1 MDLNLETFLHGGQTG
16 LRLVGRL
23 NGATALPLEQWLQ
36 HHGEPSPGVWDI
48 SGLHYVSS
56 AGLRVLLAHEK
67 RRRKLGAAPTVL
79 VGLQPAVREV
89 LVITGLGDFWP
100 QLAELPAAGPAPA
113 IVPGE
118 ATTGDSGGARLVCDA
133 SGAVVADAWACS
145 TGTTTTNGKDDT
157 TGKDGTTGHTG
168 HAGNGGTLVRW
179 QQAAGTAASLTQLRV
194 AFGRG
199 GLGARRA
206 TAAAQPV
213 DFFHLPGVL
222 ALRHAD
228 GESDTLLVANPA
240 ERFVRLEEAWAF
252 AGSPAGLLQLRV
264 ALAPEALVAAMGQ
277 VMPGPWYGVLAAAP
291 MGEGACLSVSVLPPA
306 AAGEPAMGCS
316 VPVTGL
322 DFAELASVTSLDT
335 VLDLLAAVVGEGLAP
350 GLPSEFPAGTWLW
363 VWAVAAPV
371 AAADHGLTLD
381 APEADD
387 DTELLVRTLYAD
399 CKHVQLARLSGG
411 FSAATWLVAS
421 SDAAGRQHLPTVL
434 KVGPPAMMNRENA
447 AHEKYVRPF
456 ILNNASVALGNATQ
470 GDSVGLRYNFVGI
483 TGDTQGLQTL
493 MRRWNAGEGA
503 AVTTLFGQLARNTLR
518 PWYGQAR
525 RQPARLYALHTPLH
539 LFTGLLGV
547 ARDFLPHDLQ
557 QRRLFCAPLGR
568 ELPNPWWFLEHR
580 WSRLHEHTID
590 CPVAITHGDLNLN
603 NVLSDERGN
612 LYVIDFSETR
622 ERSVASDFAR
632 NEPVFLLEQ
641 ATLESDEDEVRF
653 LRDVE
658 RCYLLPA
665 GAGGV
670 LPALPQTLETVDAKR
685 LAFLREQRQLAS
697 DYLGADAPLQA
708 WLLPVLEWTLPIT
721 LFGNRPERL
730 RRTATWVAALQLEL
744 LQAVAQ
750 EAAED
755 FA

>member
-36 HHGEPSPGVWDI
+36 AHGEPSPALWDI
-48 SGLHYVSS
+48 SALQYVSS

-67 RRRKLGAAPTVL
+67 RRRKLGAAPTVF

-100 QLAELPAAGPAPA
+100 QLAELPPESAAAVTAATESSTKPSTESSAGP
-113 IVPGE
+113 
-118 ATTGDSGGARLVCDA
+118 S
-133 SGAVVADAWACS
+133 
-145 TGTTTTNGKDDT
+145 
-157 TGKDGTTGHTG
+157 
-168 HAGNGGTLVRW
+168 GTLVRW
-179 QQAAGTAASLTQLRV
+179 RQAAGVAASLAELRV

-199 GLGARRA
+199 GLGARRE
-206 TAAAQPV
+206 TAAANPV
-213 DFFHLPGVL
+213 DFLSLPRVL
-222 ALRHAD
+222 ALRQTD
-228 GESDTLLVANPA
+228 GETDTLLVANPA
-240 ERFVRLEEAWAF
+240 ERFVRLQEAWAL
-252 AGSPAGLLQLRV
+252 AGTPATVLCLQEPLSWAQV
-264 ALAPEALVAAMGQ
+264 LATIEQSVPG
-277 VMPGPWYGVLAAAP
+277 PWYGPWYGVLAAAP
-291 MGEGACLSVSVLPPA
+291 MEAGARLSLSVLPPTA
-306 AAGEPAMGCS
+306 ANERAVGCS
-316 VPVTGL
+316 VAVTGL
-322 DFAELASVTSLDT
+322 DFADLNAAASLDT
-335 VLDLLAAVVGEGLAP
+335 VLDTLAAVVGEGLQSGAVTD
-350 GLPSEFPAGTWLW
+350 FPAGTWLW
-363 VWAVAAPV
+363 IWAAKVPV
-371 AAADHGLTLD
+371 AANDHGLTLD

-421 SDAAGRQHLPTVL
+421 NDAAGRQHLPTVL

-470 GDSVGLRYNFVGI
+470 GNSVGLRYNFVGI

-525 RQPARLYALHTPLH
+525 RQPTRLYALHTPLH

-641 ATLESDEDEVRF
+641 ATLENDEDEARF

-658 RCYLLPA
+658 RCYRLPA
-665 GAGGV
+665 GAGSF
-670 LPALPQTLETVDAKR
+670 LPALPETLETVDAKR

-697 DYLGADAPLQA
+697 EYLGAEAPLQA
-708 WLLPVLEWTLPIT
+708 WLLPVLEWTLPVT

-750 EAAED
+750 EAAENL
-755 FA
+755 A

>member
-1 MDLNLETFLHGGQTG
+1 MDLHLNTFLHGGQTG

-23 NGATALPLEQWLQ
+23 NAATALLLEQWLQ
-36 HHGEPSPGVWDI
+36 QHGEPSPAVWDI
-48 SGLHYVSS
+48 SALQYVSS

-67 RRRKLGAAPTVL
+67 RRRKTGASATLL
-79 VGLQPAVREV
+79 VGLQPSVREV

-100 QLAELPAAGPAPA
+100 LVAELPPEPAA
-113 IVPGE
+113 
-118 ATTGDSGGARLVCDA
+118 
-133 SGAVVADAWACS
+133 AVVAAIPEISDGSSDQATNKQSLRDAAGVVLAEVWPY
-145 TGTTTTNGKDDT
+145 GGKFSADSS
-157 TGKDGTTGHTG
+157 G
-168 HAGNGGTLVRW
+168 ALVRW
-179 QQAAGTAASLTQLRV
+179 QDGAGIAASLAELRV
-194 AFGRG
+194 AIGRG

-206 TAAAQPV
+206 TAAANPV
-213 DFFHLPGVL
+213 DFLSLPGVL

-228 GESDTLLVANPA
+228 GETDTLLVAHPA
-240 ERFVRLEEAWAF
+240 ERFVRLEHAWAL
-252 AGSPAGLLQLRV
+252 AGSPVAVLRLQVPLTSAQVLAAAGQNI
-264 ALAPEALVAAMGQ
+264 
-277 VMPGPWYGVLAAAP
+277 PGPWYGMLAAAP
-291 MGEGACLSVSVLPPA
+291 TAEGARISLSVLPPPA
-306 AAGEPAMGCS
+306 ANEPAMGCS
-316 VPVTGL
+316 VPVKGL
-322 DFAELASVTSLDT
+322 DFNDLHPSAALEAVLDT
-335 VLDLLAAVVGEGLAP
+335 LAAVVGEGLQGDAVNN
-350 GLPSEFPAGTWLW
+350 FPAGTCLW
-363 VWAVAAPV
+363 VWAAKSPV

-387 DTELLVRTLYAD
+387 ETELLVRTLYAD

-421 SDAAGRQHLPTVL
+421 SDMAGRQHLPTVL
-434 KVGPPAMMNRENA
+434 KVGPHAMMNRENA
-447 AHEKYVRPF
+447 AHERYVRPF

-483 TGDTQGLQTL
+483 TGDSQGLQTL
-493 MRRWNAGEGA
+493 MRRWNAGEGDT
-503 AVTTLFGQLARNTLR
+503 VTTLFGQLARNTLR

-525 RQPARLYALHTPLH
+525 RQPTRLYANHTPLH

-568 ELPNPWWFLEHR
+568 ELPNPWWFLEHC
-580 WSRLHEHTID
+580 WSRLHEHSID

-641 ATLESDEDEVRF
+641 ATLESDDDEARF

-658 RCYLLPA
+658 RCYSKPAERGPFLPS
-665 GAGGV
+665 
-670 LPALPQTLETVDAKR
+670 LPETLATVDAKR

-721 LFGNRPERL
+721 LFGNRSERL

-750 EAAED
+750 EATEN
-755 FA
+755 FT

>member
-1 MDLNLETFLHGGQTG
+1 MDLNLETFLHGGQSG

-23 NGATALPLEQWLQ
+23 NGTTALPLEEWLQ
-36 HHGEPSPGVWDI
+36 RHGEPGPALWDI
-48 SGLHYVSS
+48 SALHYVSS
-56 AGLRVLLAHEK
+56 AGLRVLLAYEK
-67 RRRKLGAAPTVL
+67 RRRKLGAAPTWF
-79 VGLQPAVREV
+79 VGLQPSVREV

-100 QLAELPAAGPAPA
+100 QLAELPAAGP
-113 IVPGE
+113 VPSTVSGE
-118 ATTGDSGGARLVCDA
+118 ASVDGSAGTRSIFDA

-145 TGTTTTNGKDDT
+145 AVANGTDSAVGLM
-157 TGKDGTTGHTG
+157 
-168 HAGNGGTLVRW
+168 GNAGTLVRW
-179 QQAAGTAASLTQLRV
+179 EQAAGTAASLAQLRV

-199 GLGARRA
+199 GLGARRS

-213 DFFHLPGVL
+213 DLFSLPGVL

-252 AGSPAGLLQLRV
+252 AGSPACLLQLRV
-264 ALAPEALVAAMGQ
+264 TLAPEGLVAAMGQ
-277 VMPGPWYGVLAAAP
+277 VLPGPWYGVLGAAP
-291 MGEGACLSVSVLPPA
+291 VGEGACLSLSVVSSA
-306 AAGEPAMGCS
+306 ATGEPAMGCS

-322 DFAELASVTSLDT
+322 DFAELAAVTSLET
-335 VLDLLAAVVGEGLAP
+335 VLDTLAAAVGEGLQA
-350 GLPSEFPAGTWLW
+350 SAVTEFPAGAWLW
-363 VWAVAAPV
+363 VWSAAAPV
-371 AAADHGLTLD
+371 SASTHGLTVT

-399 CKHVQLARLSGG
+399 CKHVHLTRLSGG

-421 SDAAGRQHLPTVL
+421 SDAAGRQQLPTVL

-447 AHEKYVRPF
+447 AHERYVRPF

-503 AVTTLFGQLARNTLR
+503 AVTTLFDQLARNTLR

-603 NVLSDERGN
+603 NVLSDERSN

-641 ATLESDEDEVRF
+641 AMLESDEDEARF

-658 RCYLLPA
+658 RCYVRPA
-665 GAGGV
+665 KSV
-670 LPALPQTLETVDAKR
+670 NLLPALPEKLDTVDAVR
-685 LAFLREQRQLAS
+685 LTFLREQRQLAS

>member
-1 MDLNLETFLHGGQTG
+1 MELNLETFLHGGQTG

-23 NGATALPLEQWLQ
+23 NGATALQLEQWLQ
-36 HHGEPSPGVWDI
+36 HHGEPSPAVWDI
-48 SGLHYVSS
+48 SALQYVSS

-67 RRRKLGAAPTVL
+67 RRRKTGAPATL
-79 VGLQPAVREV
+79 LAGLQPAVREV
-89 LVITGLGDFWP
+89 LVITGLGEFWP
-100 QLAELPAAGPAPA
+100 QVAELPLESAAAVTAATESSTEPSTESSAGP
-113 IVPGE
+113 
-118 ATTGDSGGARLVCDA
+118 S
-133 SGAVVADAWACS
+133 
-145 TGTTTTNGKDDT
+145 
-157 TGKDGTTGHTG
+157 
-168 HAGNGGTLVRW
+168 GTLVRW
-179 QQAAGTAASLTQLRV
+179 QQAAGVAASLAQLRV

-206 TAAAQPV
+206 TAAANPV
-213 DFFHLPGVL
+213 DFFSLPGVL
-222 ALRHAD
+222 ALRQAD
-228 GESDTLLVANPA
+228 GETDTLLVANPA
-240 ERFVRLEEAWAF
+240 ERFVRLEDAWAL
-252 AGSPAGLLQLRV
+252 AGSPATVLCLQVPLTASQV
-264 ALAPEALVAAMGQ
+264 LATISQSV
-277 VMPGPWYGVLAAAP
+277 PGPWYGLLAAAP
-291 MGEGACLSVSVLPPA
+291 MEAGARLSLSVLPPTA
-306 AAGEPAMGCS
+306 ANERAAGCS

-322 DFAELASVTSLDT
+322 DIADLNAAASLDT
-335 VLDLLAAVVGEGLAP
+335 VLDALAAVVGEGLQSGAVTD
-350 GLPSEFPAGTWLW
+350 FPAGTWLW
-363 VWAVAAPV
+363 IWSATVPV
-371 AAADHGLTLD
+371 AANEHGLTLD

-387 DTELLVRTLYAD
+387 ETELLVRTLYAD
-399 CKHVQLARLSGG
+399 CKHVQLSRLSGG

-421 SDAAGRQHLPTVL
+421 SDTAGRQHLPTVL
-434 KVGPPAMMNRENA
+434 KVGPPAMMNRENT
-447 AHEKYVRPF
+447 AHERYVRPF
-456 ILNNASVALGNATQ
+456 ILNNASVALGNAMQ

-493 MRRWNAGEGA
+493 MRRWNAGESDT
-503 AVTTLFGQLARNTLR
+503 VTTLFGQLARSTLR

-525 RQPARLYALHTPLH
+525 RQPTRLYANHTPLH

-580 WSRLHEHTID
+580 WSRLHEYAID
-590 CPVAITHGDLNLN
+590 CQVAVTHGDLNLN

-641 ATLESDEDEVRF
+641 ATLENDEDEARF

-658 RCYLLPA
+658 RCYTLPA
-665 GAGGV
+665 EAGSF
-670 LPALPQTLETVDAKR
+670 LPTLPETLATVDANR

>member
-1 MDLNLETFLHGGQTG
+1 MELNLETFLHAGQTG

-36 HHGEPSPGVWDI
+36 HHGEPSPAVWDI
-48 SGLHYVSS
+48 SALHYVSS

-67 RRRKLGAAPTVL
+67 RRRKLGATPTLL

-100 QLAELPAAGPAPA
+100 QLAVLPAAGP
-113 IVPGE
+113 VPTTVSGNGSADDNSGAQPVF
-118 ATTGDSGGARLVCDA
+118 AT

-145 TGTTTTNGKDDT
+145 TGTTATNGN
-157 TGKDGTTGHTG
+157 DGTTGPTG
-168 HAGNGGTLVRW
+168 NDGTLVRW
-179 QQAAGTAASLTQLRV
+179 QQAAGIAASLTQLRV
-194 AFGRG
+194 AFGCG

-264 ALAPEALVAAMGQ
+264 ALAPAALVAAIGQ
-277 VMPGPWYGVLAAAP
+277 VLPGPWYGVLAAAP
-291 MGEGACLSVSVLPPA
+291 VGEGACLSLSVLPPA
-306 AAGEPAMGCS
+306 ATGEPAVGCS
-316 VPVTGL
+316 LPVTGL
-322 DFAELASVTSLDT
+322 DFAELAAVTSLDT
-335 VLDLLAAVVGEGLAP
+335 VLELLAAVVGEGLAP
-350 GLPSEFPAGTWLW
+350 GLVTDYPAGTWLW
-363 VWAVAAPV
+363 VWAATAPIPAAV
-371 AAADHGLTLD
+371 HGLTID

-399 CKHVQLARLSGG
+399 CKHVQLARLAGG

-434 KVGPPAMMNRENA
+434 KVGPPAMMNRENT

-456 ILNNASVALGNATQ
+456 ILNNASVALGNAKQ

-493 MRRWNAGEGA
+493 MRRWNAGEGD

-525 RQPARLYALHTPLH
+525 RQPTRLYANHTPLH

-580 WSRLHEHTID
+580 WSRLHDYTID
-590 CPVAITHGDLNLN
+590 CPVGITHGDLNLN

-622 ERSVASDFAR
+622 ERSIASDFAR

-641 ATLESDEDEVRF
+641 ATLESDEDEARF

-658 RCYLLPA
+658 CCYARPVGAGSLLP
-665 GAGGV
+665 
-670 LPALPQTLETVDAKR
+670 LFPETLETVDASR

-708 WLLPVLEWTLPIT
+708 WLLPLLEWTLPIT
-721 LFGNRPERL
+721 LFGNRPERM

-744 LQAVAQ
+744 LQTVAQ

>member
-1 MDLNLETFLHGGQTG
+1 MDLNLETFLHGSQTG

-36 HHGEPSPGVWDI
+36 HHGEPSPAIWDV
-48 SGLHYVSS
+48 SALQYVSS

-79 VGLQPAVREV
+79 VGLQPSVREV

-100 QLAELPAAGPAPA
+100 QLAELPAADPALA
-113 IVPGE
+113 TVSSAAAAGGSAE
-118 ATTGDSGGARLVCDA
+118 ARPIFAT

-145 TGTTTTNGKDDT
+145 AGANGTNGTDSV
-157 TGKDGTTGHTG
+157 TGL
-168 HAGNGGTLVRW
+168 AGNGGTLVRG
-179 QQAAGTAASLTQLRV
+179 QQAAGTAASLAQLRV

-206 TAAAQPV
+206 TAAAQPL
-213 DFFHLPGVL
+213 DFFSLPGVL
-222 ALRHAD
+222 ALRQAD
-228 GESDTLLVANPA
+228 GETDTLLVANPA

-264 ALAPEALVAAMGQ
+264 ALTPEALAVAMGQ
-277 VMPGPWYGVLAAAP
+277 VLPGPWYGVLGAAP
-291 MGEGACLSVSVLPPA
+291 VGEGACLSLSVLAPTA
-306 AAGEPAMGCS
+306 VGESAVGCS
-316 VPVTGL
+316 VPVMGL
-322 DFAELASVTSLDT
+322 DFAELAAVTSLDT
-335 VLDLLAAVVGEGLAP
+335 VLDLLAAVVGEGLQA
-350 GLPSEFPAGTWLW
+350 SAVTEFPAGTWLW
-363 VWAVAAPV
+363 VWTATAPV
-371 AAADHGLTLD
+371 PASAHGLTID

-399 CKHVQLARLSGG
+399 CKHVHLARLAGG

-447 AHEKYVRPF
+447 AHENYVRPF

-493 MRRWNAGEGA
+493 MRRWNAGEGD
-503 AVTTLFGQLARNTLR
+503 AVTELFGQLARNTLR

-525 RQPARLYALHTPLH
+525 RQPTRLYAHHTPLH

-557 QRRLFCAPLGR
+557 QPRLFCAPLGR

-590 CPVAITHGDLNLN
+590 CPVGITHGDLNLN

-632 NEPVFLLEQ
+632 NEPVVLLEQ
-641 ATLESDEDEVRF
+641 ATLESDEDVARF

-658 RCYLLPA
+658 LCYVRPA
-665 GAGGV
+665 TGTGL
-670 LPALPQTLETVDAKR
+670 LPALPEKLETVNAIR
-685 LAFLREQRQLAS
+685 LAFLRQQRQLAS

-721 LFGNRPERL
+721 LFGNRPERM

-750 EAAED
+750 EAAENL
-755 FA
+755 A